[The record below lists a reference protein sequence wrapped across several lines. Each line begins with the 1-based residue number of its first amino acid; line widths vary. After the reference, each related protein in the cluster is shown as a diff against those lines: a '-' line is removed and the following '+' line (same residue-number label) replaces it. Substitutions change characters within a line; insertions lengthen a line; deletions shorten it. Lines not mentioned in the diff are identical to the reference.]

1 SCCTPARAGRPSP
14 LFVTM
19 KTVVVQT
26 LQPDSYNRG
35 VKTPRIGIAA
45 FLALIATL
53 MFAEKHFNP
62 PPAAQASTYPIHET
76 HKNENVTIAVDPCDT
91 PEKAGVFKVN
101 YKGYGFY
108 PVRLII
114 SNDSDQTLMLQ
125 NLKIEYITA
134 QKDKVEPASD
144 ADIYRRLV
152 RPSKANNSDPGIK
165 LPFPVGKKKQPISKE
180 VRDEYESAQFLT
192 VPVTPHSTNSGYL
205 FFDLMD
211 LNGPH
216 PGAHLYLTGIKAE
229 SQELFYFDIPLDK
242 PPQDTPSEK

>member
-1 SCCTPARAGRPSP
+1 
-14 LFVTM
+14 M
-19 KTVVVQT
+19 QT

-35 VKTPRIGIAA
+35 VKTPRIGTAA

-216 PGAHLYLTGIKAE
+216 PGAHLYLTGIKAG

-242 PPQDTPSEK
+242 QPQDTPLQK

>member
-1 SCCTPARAGRPSP
+1 
-14 LFVTM
+14 V
-19 KTVVVQT
+19 
-26 LQPDSYNRG
+26 
-35 VKTPRIGIAA
+35 
-45 FLALIATL
+45 LIATL
-53 MFAEKHFNP
+53 VFAEKHFNP

-76 HKNENVTIAVDPCDT
+76 HKDEKVTIAVDPCDT

-101 YKGYGFY
+101 YKG
-108 PVRLII
+108 
-114 SNDSDQTLMLQ
+114 
-125 NLKIEYITA
+125 LKIEYITA

-152 RPSKANNSDPGIK
+152 RPSRANNSDPGIK
-165 LPFPVGKKKQPISKE
+165 LPFPVGKKQPISKD

-216 PGAHLYLTGIKAE
+216 PGAHLYLTGIKAG
-229 SQELFYFDIPLDK
+229 SQELFYFELPMDK
-242 PPQDTPSEK
+242 PPQDMPLQK